1 MSQIVA
7 APFAGVNLA
16 DLGADVVKIEPP
28 GGDGTRVIGGIVPG
42 ESKAFHTL
50 NRGKRGIVLD
60 MQKPEAQAVVHRII
74 PQFDVFMINSRAG
87 VAGRIAV
94 DYETL
99 TRFRPDL
106 IYMENTGYGNQG
118 PSATR
123 SGSDVVAQAYSGLMA
138 AEAKV
143 DEFGAPLAI
152 TSSAIA
158 DYATGFAA
166 AMAISAALYRRQL
179 SGKGECIETSLLNT
193 ALTIQGMSVARMPVS
208 DELLVRPMIDQIEA
222 AKRSGAGY
230 EAIAGVRRSMRGLTG
245 AAFMLY
251 YGGYQVKDGGL
262 ILGALTP
269 ANREQIR
276 RVLGITDDP
285 SASPDFNALDP
296 VAQAA
301 IDALGERIRN
311 LMRTKTMDEWIE
323 LFDREGAPVSKVNQP
338 EEMADD
344 PQVVAMGYMRHIE
357 HPLTGPEDLVGPV
370 ARTRNFPIGSD
381 RSSPMLGEHT
391 DEVLSQAGLSADD
404 LAALRASG
412 ATI

>member
-381 RSSPMLGEHT
+381 RPSPMLGEHT